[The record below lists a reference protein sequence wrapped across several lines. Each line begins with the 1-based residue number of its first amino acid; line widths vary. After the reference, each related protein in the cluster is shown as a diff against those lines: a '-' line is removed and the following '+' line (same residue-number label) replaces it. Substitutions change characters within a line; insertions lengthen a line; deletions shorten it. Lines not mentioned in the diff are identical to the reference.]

1 MQGGCHQVS
10 RYKQGGNLALFISCR
25 VCGVLVAVIHEDE
38 GVICGA
44 INTKAVSG
52 GVLFAETKPVST
64 KQLGNEE
71 KPVAGK

>member
-1 MQGGCHQVS
+1 
-10 RYKQGGNLALFISCR
+10 LFISCR

-52 GVLFAETKPVST
+52 GVLFAERSRFLQSNLETKKNQSLESSMVSECFDNRCRGLT
-64 KQLGNEE
+64 LR
-71 KPVAGK
+71 